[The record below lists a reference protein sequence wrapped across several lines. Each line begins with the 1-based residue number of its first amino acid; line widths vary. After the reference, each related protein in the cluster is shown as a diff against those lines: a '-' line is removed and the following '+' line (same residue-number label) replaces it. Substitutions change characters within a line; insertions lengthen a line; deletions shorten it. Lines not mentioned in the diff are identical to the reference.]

1 MPEVRQCRRSDWATR
16 PLYNARVQRSP
27 RTSRRAALSR
37 HAPQCRGPASVQQL
51 RRQPWDQHT
60 CEVCAWGGLSAAGI
74 STRCDASRMSG
85 EPKRPM
91 LHAHARLGGVGSP
104 RSTAPWA
111 SNAAKYGDK
120 FVGGLSCFFELSFT
134 WSARS
139 ASVCA
144 PCLAAYEHSALLHTG
159 LSGRFGIGRST
170 RCTGKIYHF
179 AHNRARKCFVLLLNA
194 DVSRAVGHVGA
205 PGLSFTWRT
214 TRSSLRRPYPG

>member
-1 MPEVRQCRRSDWATR
+1 MPRAYPRDAMHRVCRESPSAPCFTRTRVSVGWGLRDLPHPGRATL
-16 PLYNARVQRSP
+16 PN
-27 RTSRRAALSR
+27 T
-37 HAPQCRGPASVQQL
+37 
-51 RRQPWDQHT
+51 
-60 CEVCAWGGLSAAGI
+60 
-74 STRCDASRMSG
+74 
-85 EPKRPM
+85 
-91 LHAHARLGGVGSP
+91 
-104 RSTAPWA
+104 
-111 SNAAKYGDK
+111 GDK